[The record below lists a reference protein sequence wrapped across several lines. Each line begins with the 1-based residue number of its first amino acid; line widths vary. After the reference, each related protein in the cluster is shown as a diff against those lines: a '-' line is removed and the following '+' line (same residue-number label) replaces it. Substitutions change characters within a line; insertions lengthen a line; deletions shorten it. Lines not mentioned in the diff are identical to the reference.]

1 MDVSVSNLKS
11 KVLVKINGSVNLT
24 EAEALS
30 NPFEKVLKESEKDV
44 IVDLS
49 HCLVMS
55 TLGVGKIIFLNNRL
69 ESQNRSMIIKG
80 IHEKLKKLFTA
91 MKLHLVLNMHEK

>member
-1 MDVSVSNLKS
+1 MDVSISNLKS
-11 KVLVKINGSVNLT
+11 KVLVKITGSVKLT
-24 EAEALS
+24 EAEALR
-30 NPFEKVLKESEKDV
+30 NPFEKVLNESSKDV

-49 HCLVMS
+49 HCPVMS
-55 TLGVGKIIFLNNRL
+55 SLGVGKIIFLNNRL

-80 IHEKLKKLFTA
+80 IHEKLMKLFTA